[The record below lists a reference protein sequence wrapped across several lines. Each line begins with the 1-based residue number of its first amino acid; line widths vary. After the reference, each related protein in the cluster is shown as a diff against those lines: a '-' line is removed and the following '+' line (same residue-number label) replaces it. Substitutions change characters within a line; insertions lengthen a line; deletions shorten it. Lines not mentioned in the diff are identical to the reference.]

1 VNTENI
7 VRECLEGKQGAWEML
22 VNSYSKKIFNLAYQF
37 AGNYEAAEDL
47 TQEIFLKLHNSLSKF
62 DFSRNFTAWLLTLS
76 KNYLI
81 DQYRK
86 TKLEKTSRD
95 DFDEHLLAADPRFDP
110 ETEML
115 ASESKRL
122 VWEGFNHLSPDIRMA
137 VILRD
142 IQGKKYEEIA
152 EILSLPLGTV
162 KSRVNRGRLQLA
174 KVLKEN
180 KGEPAGLSGQI
191 NREGDDG
198 M

>member
-1 VNTENI
+1 
-7 VRECLEGKQGAWEML
+7 ML

-37 AGNYEAAEDL
+37 SGNYEAAEDL
-47 TQEIFLKLHNSLSKF
+47 TQEIFLKLYGSLQKF

-86 TKLEKTSRD
+86 TKREKTSRD
-95 DFDEHLLAADPRFDP
+95 EFDEHLVAADRRDSP
-110 ETEML
+110 E
-115 ASESKRL
+115 ESAVQRENQKL
-122 VWEGFNHLSPDIRMA
+122 VWYGLSQLSPDIRMA

-142 IQGKKYEEIA
+142 IQGKSYHEIA
-152 EILSLPLGTV
+152 EIMSLPLGTV

-174 KVLKEN
+174 RILQTE
-180 KGEPAGLSGQI
+180 
-191 NREGDDG
+191 REVDHG